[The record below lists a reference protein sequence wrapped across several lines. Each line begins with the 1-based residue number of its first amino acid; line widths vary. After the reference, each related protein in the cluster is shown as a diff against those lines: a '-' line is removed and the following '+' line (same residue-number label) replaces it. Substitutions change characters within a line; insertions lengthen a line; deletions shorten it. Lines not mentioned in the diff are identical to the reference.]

1 MPDLRFEADKAKNEA
16 LYWED
21 RARELRD
28 RLERAENMAADWRH
42 KEKIYLDSA
51 KALDARPFPEKV
63 RKALE
68 AMS

>member
-1 MPDLRFEADKAKNEA
+1 MIDYRSEARTARGEA

-28 RLERAENMAADWRH
+28 RLEQAENMAADWRH
-42 KEKIYLDSA
+42 KEKVYLDSA
-51 KALDARPFPEKV
+51 KALDARPFPEKARTV
-63 RKALE
+63 LE